1 MRCSNDC
8 STGLNGCC
16 MVIHGH
22 PSSPDTK
29 VVTGIPGY
37 RAACLVDDVPWMP
50 EAISKSQLKAIKVK
64 QPQRQRKQASFAFP
78 SPRYRLYDVLASS
91 NWGMIRRFDA
101 TSFGI
106 SACLVVALQRI
117 RFDFAMWRFNQL
129 PALFG
134 TSIIHCLLQ
143 VRFIAKPA
151 PLQARDVF
159 HDIVLEAGY
168 EWTKASFDR
177 ALWQLWCFLSWAPL
191 SLDCQCRET
200 SKCF

>member
-1 MRCSNDC
+1 MTIFSRSRANITSGRGLFGWSHWLHRMVTWCDASHGRIPMRCSNDC
-8 STGLNGCC
+8 STGPNGCC

-64 QPQRQRKQASFAFP
+64 QPQRRRKQSWFAFP

-91 NWGMIRRFDA
+91 NWGMIWRSDA

-106 SACLVVALQRI
+106 SACLVVALQGI
-117 RFDFAMWRFNQL
+117 RFDFAMWRFHKL

-151 PLQARDVF
+151 PLQARDV
-159 HDIVLEAGY
+159 A
-168 EWTKASFDR
+168 
-177 ALWQLWCFLSWAPL
+177 FL
-191 SLDCQCRET
+191 T
-200 SKCF
+200 